1 MFQFQESG
9 SGTIDK
15 METAAFADIIF
26 LLLIFFLL
34 SSSFIL
40 PTEIPVNPPQS
51 ESAVTLKDEP
61 VVVTLTADGGTYVD
75 DEKVPASE
83 LGTALAARLEHAPT
97 RAVLIRGDES
107 VELRRLVEV
116 MDTAQD
122 AGADR
127 MAIATERKSKRRR

>member
-1 MFQFQESG
+1 MFRFQDSP
-9 SGTIDK
+9 GTIDK

-61 VVVTLTADGGTYVD
+61 IVITLTAAGESYVD
-75 DEKVPASE
+75 NEKVPASE
-83 LGTALAARLEHAPT
+83 LATALAARLENAPT
-97 RAVLIRGDES
+97 RAVLIRGDED
-107 VELRRLVEV
+107 VNLGRIVEV
-116 MDTAQD
+116 MDLAQD

-127 MAIATERKSKRRR
+127 LAIATERKSRRR